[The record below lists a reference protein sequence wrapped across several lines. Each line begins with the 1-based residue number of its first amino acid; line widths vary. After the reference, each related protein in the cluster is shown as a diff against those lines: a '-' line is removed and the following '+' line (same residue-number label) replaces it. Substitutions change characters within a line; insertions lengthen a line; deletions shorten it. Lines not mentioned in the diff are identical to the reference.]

1 MLLAVLSVYLS
12 AYIDAMYM
20 FAQCLEPVLTIA
32 AALGGKSPFTSP
44 MNQAEQVDAL
54 SSHRRFLQTYYP
66 PSSSSKQSQ
75 ASDSSSAGGG
85 ESSTT
90 STTEQRPSDGY
101 TKPAADTSA
110 APSASAD
117 TTNDPGAEWQPVHC
131 YSHHLAIV
139 NAYNQWEHT
148 LRRHGAAAADKFCK
162 ERYLARNTLHDMKAL
177 REHFRQY
184 LKQTGFLY
192 RGPMHSS
199 AATQQLIEK
208 STAAEVVCS
217 AEEDDEENIPEEP
230 FLPAEP
236 EFREYLD
243 PSDLDTL
250 VRCVLCAGLYPQIV
264 RLGKFRDR
272 ATTPSSGKQ
281 RSAAVVEVIKA
292 VQADKSEVT
301 LHPSCLLSG

>member
-1 MLLAVLSVYLS
+1 
-12 AYIDAMYM
+12 MYM

-85 ESSTT
+85 VSESSTT
-90 STTEQRPSDGY
+90 STSEQQSSDGY

-117 TTNDPGAEWQPVHC
+117 TTSPVTTNAPGAEWQPVHC

-148 LRRHGAAAADKFCK
+148 LRRHGVAASDKFCK

-199 AATQQLIEK
+199 AATQQLIERV
-208 STAAEVVCS
+208 TAAEVECS
-217 AEEDDEENIPEEP
+217 AEEDEENIPEEP
-230 FLPAEP
+230 FSPAEP
-236 EFREYLD
+236 EFREYLE